1 MLKFINIYFWLIIFL
16 DNLINSQN
24 IKITTSMDYCTG
36 QGHLIILYP
45 PLDLITNKLK
55 SFVRI
60 QVVLSVLWSFC
71 VVFP

>member
-1 MLKFINIYFWLIIFL
+1 
-16 DNLINSQN
+16 
-24 IKITTSMDYCTG
+24 MDYCTG

-55 SFVRI
+55 SFVRV